1 MKPTAA
7 EAQPPRYVTL
17 FVAGALSLVL
27 LAVVLGPRA
36 MAEQPVPAL
45 DLRAAGLSRVA
56 PLVTPFEVR
65 SEDGGRMITLIGAYA
80 DPALTVVFLR
90 VTPDSGM
97 PNLNVTDEQ
106 GSMDSTRYSTV
117 GVGAP
122 GDYVFVLDSG
132 PRVGPDHTAHL
143 TADVTGLSAPPV
155 LAEPPHE
162 FKGRW
167 TFTFALPVQ
176 PATALPHQTR
186 FQLGS
191 WMVTI
196 EVLELTPAVVH
207 LQALIDGGGVE
218 EVGMGLDSAVSLLD
232 ESGKPVGIVG
242 LGTATPTSKEQLN
255 PTTGPSNSARVNLLW
270 LRPPAAVTYQLL
282 FRRNGET
289 HTIAITIPAL
299 A

>member
-90 VTPDSGM
+90 VTPDAGM

-106 GSMDSTRYSTV
+106 GSMDSTGYSTA
-117 GVGAP
+117 GAP

-132 PRVGPDHTAHL
+132 PRVGSDHTAYL
-143 TADVTGLSAPPV
+143 TADVIGLSAPPV
-155 LAEPPHE
+155 LARPPRE

-176 PATALPHQTR
+176 PATALPHQSG

-218 EVGMGLDSAVSLLD
+218 EVGMGLDSTVSLLD

-242 LGTATPTSKEQLN
+242 LGTATPISKEQLN
-255 PTTGPSNSARVNLLW
+255 PTTGPPNSARVNLLW

-282 FRRNGET
+282 FRGNGET